1 MGALQREVE
10 CVGGSPALFTLYI
23 LDRVKPL
30 PASSCSVLYWWNVL
44 IKISSAE
51 CEGFSDAILRVLQV
65 NVTPVSL
72 LSAAYY
78 PVP

>member
-1 MGALQREVE
+1 MRRRLTSPLDPLHVRYGVE
-10 CVGGSPALFTLYI
+10 
-23 LDRVKPL
+23 PL

-44 IKISSAE
+44 IRISSAE
-51 CEGFSDAILRVLQV
+51 
-65 NVTPVSL
+65 